1 LSIKLSL
8 PPISSDFR
16 RNGPAITPGWLDWRN
31 RSSCWSNWQKLP
43 IRELIETRTGR
54 AIARGALYTALERLE
69 AKGCLRSTM
78 KQADAPRA
86 GRARRYFALTPSG
99 VAALRA
105 THVALRRMSSGLEAI
120 LEH

>member
-1 LSIKLSL
+1 MTLYLGEFEYAVML
-8 PPISSDFR
+8 AVLRLADE
-16 RNGPAITPGWLDWRN
+16 AYAV
-31 RSSCWSNWQKLP
+31 P
-43 IRELIETRTGR
+43 IRQLIEARTGR

-78 KQADAPRA
+78 KQANAPRA
-86 GRARRYFALTPSG
+86 GRARRYFGLTPAG

-105 THVALRRMSSGLEAI
+105 THGALQRMTSGLETI